1 MPGSPLA
8 YHITFATYGTRLH
21 GDERG
26 TVDRDHNCP
35 GEPILDTDA
44 PRENFEASLMRFP
57 SITFTEVQRRFVE
70 VHLASICERG
80 GWGYRIASA
89 GEDHVHGLIAADAHG
104 SVVRR
109 LLKRWL
115 GQALFERWPMSKGR
129 TWWAEGGSV
138 KWVWEEQYLRRAY
151 DYIADQRITER

>member
-1 MPGSPLA
+1 MPGTPLA
-8 YHITFATYGTRLH
+8 YHITFGAYGTRLH

-26 TVDRDHNCP
+26 TVDRKHNCP
-35 GEPILDTDA
+35 GEPTLDTDP
-44 PRENFEASLMRFP
+44 PRQNFEASLMRFP
-57 SITFTEVQRRFVE
+57 SINFTHDQRRFIETHVPT
-70 VHLASICERG
+70 ICERG
-80 GWGYRIASA
+80 GWPYHISA
-89 GEDHVHGLIAADAHG
+89 AGKDHVHVLLAADAHG

-115 GQALFERWPMSKGR
+115 GQTLSERWPTDARR

-138 KWVWEEQYLRRAY
+138 KWVWDEHYLRRAF